1 MARWEENIQVLFLLL
16 SLIIKPNGKSDQMV
30 PASLWVQLGLL
41 GTLPH
46 CHLPLPVSS
55 LTLQLNVLISPD
67 PDYCHQLTLPEQTVK
82 SASETRLYQLAPP
95 KGNAI
100 PVYKLASMGTIHHS
114 PPGAFVCTPNPG
126 HRTVSVPE
134 QTSSCKCEGVPSSE
148 DTGINTYES
157 PADPAY
163 SCQHTKTVSSKH
175 GHSTHSD

>member
-1 MARWEENIQVLFLLL
+1 MGSARVARNTTPLSPATACLLTD
-16 SLIIKPNGKSDQMV
+16 S
-30 PASLWVQLGLL
+30 
-41 GTLPH
+41 
-46 CHLPLPVSS
+46 
-55 LTLQLNVLISPD
+55 LQLNVLISPD
-67 PDYCHQLTLPEQTVK
+67 PDYCHQLTLPEQTLK

-95 KGNAI
+95 KGQRY
-100 PVYKLASMGTIHHS
+100 PCLQLASMGTIHHS

-163 SCQHTKTVSSKH
+163 SCQHTNMDTPPTQTENEINIYS
-175 GHSTHSD
+175 

>member
-1 MARWEENIQVLFLLL
+1 
-16 SLIIKPNGKSDQMV
+16 MV

-46 CHLPLPVSS
+46 CHLPLTACL
-55 LTLQLNVLISPD
+55 LTDSLQLNVLISPD
-67 PDYCHQLTLPEQTVK
+67 PDYCHQLTLPEHTLK

-95 KGNAI
+95 KGQHY
-100 PVYKLASMGTIHHS
+100 PCLQTGFHGHH
-114 PPGAFVCTPNPG
+114 PPQSTRRICLHSNPG

-134 QTSSCKCEGVPSSE
+134 QTSSCKCEGAPSSE
-148 DTGINTYES
+148 DTGISTYES
-157 PADPAY
+157 PTDPAY